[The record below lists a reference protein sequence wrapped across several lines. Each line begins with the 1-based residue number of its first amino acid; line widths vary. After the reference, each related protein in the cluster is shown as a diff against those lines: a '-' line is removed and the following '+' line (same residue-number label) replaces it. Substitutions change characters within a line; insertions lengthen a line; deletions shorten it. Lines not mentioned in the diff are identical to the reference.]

1 MYAGTSGGQG
11 GSGREQSC
19 ECSGQANVRM
29 SLPFSSA
36 LCFYVG
42 VYVFM
47 YDDDGAYCQIHL
59 FFAAFICMNI
69 NEVTGMY
76 VCMLLHAP
84 GAAKAVSVCFYALI
98 MRYEFT

>member
-19 ECSGQANVRM
+19 ECSGQANDRM

-47 YDDDGAYCQIHL
+47 YDGGAYCQIHL

-69 NEVTGMY
+69 NEVTGVY
-76 VCMLLHAP
+76 VCMY
-84 GAAKAVSVCFYALI
+84 AVACTRGGESGFGMFLCFNNAL
-98 MRYEFT
+98 